1 MNLLESLT
9 RREYEVLSLLSK
21 GKQNKE
27 IARSLNITEHTV
39 EQHLKS
45 IYRKLTVCNRVEASR
60 LFWIYNAR
68 EEK

>member
-27 IARSLNITEHTV
+27 IARSLNIAEHTV

-45 IYRKLTVCNRVEASR
+45 IYRKLNVCNRVEASR
-60 LFWIYNAR
+60 LFWIYKTR
-68 EEK
+68 EGQ